1 MTSENKAKEPL
12 VTVVVTAYNQADLV
26 ERCLDSIAVQKT
38 DFGVRIVV
46 ADDASTDG
54 TADVVRA
61 WAAKHPESDLE
72 LIARPN
78 NLGLDG
84 NPAEALRHVR
94 TPFFHILESDDY
106 WCDETKLQRQVDA
119 LHAHPEC
126 IACGHSTEYR
136 KMDGT
141 LVQVKGRRL
150 KPGAFR
156 VDDLFTTQFV
166 HRSAVLFRNF
176 LDGISDDDL
185 SWIVRD
191 VCFFYYALSKG
202 RIIYYDRPMSVYS
215 ITGIGTWSGLSAE
228 RKKERL
234 QCLYYRLDRYFGFR
248 YTAKFRHQ
256 YLPHEGKKLFSF
268 AVPYFRKG
276 RRIVVSF
283 AKWSRSSP

>member
-1 MTSENKAKEPL
+1 MTTQTQKDGPL

-26 ERCLDSIAVQKT
+26 GRCLDSILAQKT

-46 ADDASTDG
+46 AEDASTDG

-61 WAAKHPESDLE
+61 YQAEHPGADIE
-72 LIARPN
+72 LLARER

-84 NPAEALRHVR
+84 NPAEALRHVH

-119 LHAHPEC
+119 LQTHPEC

-136 KMDGT
+136 TMDGT
-141 LVQVKGRRL
+141 LEKVKGRRL

-176 LDGISDDDL
+176 LDEISDDDL
-185 SWIVRD
+185 AWIVRD

-202 RIIYYDRPMSVYS
+202 KIIYFDRPMSVYS
-215 ITGIGTWSGLSAE
+215 ITGIGTWSGLSDE

-234 QCLYYRLDRYFGFR
+234 QCLYYRLDRYFGFK

-256 YLPHEGKKLFSF
+256 YLPHEGKRLFSF
-268 AVPYFRKG
+268 AIPYLRKG
-276 RRIVVSF
+276 RRLVVSF
-283 AKWSRSSP
+283 AKWSRS

>member
-1 MTSENKAKEPL
+1 MTSESNAATPL
-12 VTVVVTAYNQADLV
+12 VTVVITAYNQADLV
-26 ERCLDSIAVQKT
+26 ERCLDSVAAQKT
-38 DFGVRIVV
+38 SFGVRLVV

-61 WAAKHPESDLE
+61 WAARRPEIDLE
-72 LIARPN
+72 LIARKA

-84 NPAEALRHVR
+84 NPAEALRHVH

-119 LHAHPEC
+119 LNAHPEC
-126 IACGHSTEYR
+126 VACGHSTEYR

-176 LDGISDDDL
+176 LDDISDDDL
-185 SWIVRD
+185 AWIVRD

-202 RIIYYDRPMSVYS
+202 KIIYFDRPMSVYS

-234 QCLYYRLDRYFGFR
+234 QCLYYRLDRYFGFK

-256 YLPHEGKKLFSF
+256 YLPHEGKKLFSL
-268 AVPYFRKG
+268 AVPYLRKG
-276 RRIVVSF
+276 RRLVISF
-283 AKWSRSSP
+283 AKWSRPSQ

>member
-1 MTSENKAKEPL
+1 MTAQAKDREPL

-26 ERCLDSIAVQKT
+26 ERCLDSVAAQKT
-38 DFGVRIVV
+38 DFGVRMVV

-61 WAAKHPESDLE
+61 WTARHPQADLE
-72 LIARPN
+72 LIARDA

-84 NPAEALRHVR
+84 NPAEALRHVH

-106 WCDETKLQRQVDA
+106 WCDETKLQRQIDA
-119 LHAHPEC
+119 LNAHPEC
-126 IACGHSTEYR
+126 IACGHSTEHR

-176 LDGISDDDL
+176 LADISDDDL
-185 SWIVRD
+185 AWIVRD

-202 RIIYYDRPMSVYS
+202 
-215 ITGIGTWSGLSAE
+215 
-228 RKKERL
+228 
-234 QCLYYRLDRYFGFR
+234 
-248 YTAKFRHQ
+248 
-256 YLPHEGKKLFSF
+256 
-268 AVPYFRKG
+268 
-276 RRIVVSF
+276 
-283 AKWSRSSP
+283 

>member
-1 MTSENKAKEPL
+1 MITESQSSGPL

-26 ERCLDSIAVQKT
+26 ERCLDSVLAQKT
-38 DFGVRIVV
+38 DFGVKVIV

-61 WAAKHPESDLE
+61 YIAKHPSSVE
-72 LIARPN
+72 LLARKS

-84 NPAEALRHVR
+84 NPAEALRHVD
-94 TPFFHILESDDY
+94 TPYFHILESDDY
-106 WCDETKLQRQVDA
+106 WCDETKLQRQIDA
-119 LHAHPEC
+119 LRAHPEC

-136 KMDGT
+136 KMDGS

-150 KPGAFR
+150 KEGAFR
-156 VDDLFTTQFV
+156 VDDLFSTQFV

-176 LDGISDDDL
+176 LDEISDDDL

-202 RIIYYDRPMSVYS
+202 KIIYYDRPMSVYS
-215 ITGIGTWSGLSAE
+215 ITGIGTWSGLSDAK
-228 RKKERL
+228 KKERL

-268 AVPYFRKG
+268 SIPYFHKG
-276 RRIVVSF
+276 RRLCVSF
-283 AKWSRSSP
+283 AKMSRP

>member
-1 MTSENKAKEPL
+1 MNGKQTSPDPL

-26 ERCLDSIAVQKT
+26 ERCLDSVAAQKT
-38 DFGVRIVV
+38 SFGVRIVV

-61 WAAKHPESDLE
+61 WSAKRPEVDLE
-72 LIARPN
+72 LIAREA

-106 WCDETKLQRQVDA
+106 WCDESKLQRQVDA
-119 LHAHPEC
+119 LDAHPEC

-136 KMDGT
+136 KMDGE

-150 KPGAFR
+150 KDGAFR

-176 LDGISDDDL
+176 LDEISDDDL

-202 RIIYYDRPMSVYS
+202 KIIYFDRPMSVYS

-228 RKKERL
+228 KKKERL
-234 QCLYYRLDRYFGFR
+234 QCLYYRLDRYFGFK

-268 AVPYFRKG
+268 AVPYLRKG
-276 RRIVVSF
+276 RRLIVSF

>member
-1 MTSENKAKEPL
+1 MEDVRRNSPGAL

-26 ERCLDSIAVQKT
+26 ERCLDSIAAQRT
-38 DFGVRIVV
+38 DFGVKIVV
-46 ADDASTDG
+46 ADDASEDG
-54 TADVVRA
+54 TVDVVRA
-61 WAAKHPESDLE
+61 WATRHPEADVE
-72 LIARPN
+72 LIARET

-84 NPAEALRHVR
+84 NPAEALRHVH

-106 WCDETKLQRQVDA
+106 WCDETKLQRQIDA
-119 LHAHPEC
+119 LNAHPEC

-150 KPGAFR
+150 KEGEFR
-156 VDDLFTTQFV
+156 VDDLLTTQFV

-176 LDGISDDDL
+176 LDDISDDDL

-202 RIIYYDRPMSVYS
+202 KIIYFDRPMSVYS
-215 ITGIGTWSGLSAE
+215 ITGIGTWSGLSEE

-248 YTAKFRHQ
+248 YTSKFHHQ
-256 YLPHEGKKLFSF
+256 YLPHEGKRLLSLSL
-268 AVPYFRKG
+268 PYFRKG
-276 RRIVVSF
+276 RRLVVSF
-283 AKWSRSSP
+283 AKWSRS

>member
-1 MTSENKAKEPL
+1 MTDETNKTKPL
-12 VTVVVTAYNQADLV
+12 VTVVVTAFNQADLV

-46 ADDASTDG
+46 ADDASSDG
-54 TADVVRA
+54 TADVVRS
-61 WAAKHPESDLE
+61 WAARHPDADLE
-72 LIARPN
+72 LIAREA

-84 NPAEALRHVR
+84 NPAEALRHVD

-119 LHAHPEC
+119 LNAHPEC

-136 KMDGT
+136 KMDGS

-176 LDGISDDDL
+176 LPDISDDDL
-185 SWIVRD
+185 AWIVRD

-202 RIIYYDRPMSVYS
+202 KIIYFDRPMSVYS

-234 QCLYYRLDRYFGFR
+234 QCLYYRLDRYFGFK

-268 AVPYFRKG
+268 AIPYLRKG
-276 RRIVVSF
+276 RRLVVSF
-283 AKWSRSSP
+283 AKWSRP